1 MTAPPLQK
9 ALGIKSQDKIEES
22 YGAFSRAWE
31 RKAWRIAPERIIGK
45 EKKKVMKELY
55 ELMKKARPGAAF
67 DMETDLIAG
76 RILDSLAMIRLVVAI
91 EKEFDVKITP
101 KDMTP
106 DNFKSVAS
114 IYALI
119 EKLDEE

>member
-9 ALGIKSQDKIEES
+9 ALGIKSQDKIKES

-55 ELMKKARPGAAF
+55 ELMKKALPGAAF
-67 DMETDLIAG
+67 DMETDLNCG
-76 RILDSLAMIRLVVAI
+76 QNTRFSRYDSFWWWRS
-91 EKEFDVKITP
+91 KKNST
-101 KDMTP
+101 
-106 DNFKSVAS
+106 
-114 IYALI
+114 
-119 EKLDEE
+119 

>member
-1 MTAPPLQK
+1 
-9 ALGIKSQDKIEES
+9 
-22 YGAFSRAWE
+22 
-31 RKAWRIAPERIIGK
+31 
-45 EKKKVMKELY
+45 
-55 ELMKKARPGAAF
+55 
-67 DMETDLIAG
+67 
-76 RILDSLAMIRLVVAI
+76 MIRLVVAI